1 MTRKKIEDCM
11 TSELLFHALKTPCID
26 RSNSFMEEYNHRQN
40 LLGLTPQ
47 QKRAMYLHDEKAI
60 LDGSSY
66 IDVHTPLAA
75 TPDGFRTTNFI
86 IAPTLSELVKYA
98 NAAVLSGICDDVL
111 FMGKPWD
118 IACQNAL
125 YRSDCMEARVL
136 RNVLNFDVELTVK
149 QVGAFICQEFSPL
162 KRLYYHIP
170 DEKAA

>member
-1 MTRKKIEDCM
+1 
-11 TSELLFHALKTPCID
+11 
-26 RSNSFMEEYNHRQN
+26 MEEYNHRQN

-75 TPDGFRTTNFI
+75 TPDGFRTTN
-86 IAPTLSELVKYA
+86 
-98 NAAVLSGICDDVL
+98 L

-125 YRSDCMEARVL
+125 YRSDCMAARVL